1 MMRQNRGEKVTMGM
15 QAVWDHIRL
24 AAERTPDNIA
34 LVDDRSDRQLTFA
47 ELVEDVEAAAAGL
60 GAAGLRPGQKVAT
73 MLPNVLEHVIAIL
86 ALHRLGTV
94 VCMIN
99 PRLKPEEAGM
109 LIADAGMAGAVCV
122 ADPAIIAAA
131 RDALPIDA
139 PVLTVG
145 GVANGTAAFETCH
158 ANGYEL
164 PPWSSPTRK
173 VWPSCFIRPVP
184 PACPRA

>member
-1 MMRQNRGEKVTMGM
+1 MRQNREEKVTMGM

-122 ADPAIIAAA
+122 CRSCHHCCCA
-131 RDALPIDA
+131 RC
-139 PVLTVG
+139 
-145 GVANGTAAFETCH
+145 VAH
-158 ANGYEL
+158 
-164 PPWSSPTRK
+164 
-173 VWPSCFIRPVP
+173 
-184 PACPRA
+184 

>member
-1 MMRQNRGEKVTMGM
+1 M
-15 QAVWDHIRL
+15 
-24 AAERTPDNIA
+24 
-34 LVDDRSDRQLTFA
+34 
-47 ELVEDVEAAAAGL
+47 
-60 GAAGLRPGQKVAT
+60 AT

-109 LIADAGMAGAVCV
+109 LSPMSGGAVCV

-131 RDALPIDA
+131 RALPGDA

-145 GVANGTAAFETCH
+145 GVADGTAAFETPQTDMSYRSGH
-158 ANGYEL
+158 HR
-164 PPWSSPTRK
+164 TRK

-184 PACPRA
+184 PACPKA